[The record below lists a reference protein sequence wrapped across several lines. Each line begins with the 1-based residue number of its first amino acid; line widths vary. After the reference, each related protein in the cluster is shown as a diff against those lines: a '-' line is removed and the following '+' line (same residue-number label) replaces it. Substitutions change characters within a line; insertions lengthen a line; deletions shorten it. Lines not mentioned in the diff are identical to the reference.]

1 MSDRGVMSPAAP
13 PPITP
18 KQLAGLS
25 PEMQVLIGAI
35 IDHYERRIAALE
47 AEVKALKKTPQNSS
61 LPPGSQHP
69 HAKPAP
75 PKGKSKR
82 KRGGQPGHARCER
95 PLIPSAQCERVEEL
109 RPTACRRCGHRLVGR
124 DAQPLRHPVWELPE
138 IQPLV
143 VEYRRHRLSCPC
155 CRETTCAELPVGVPS
170 GQSGPRLT
178 AFVGLL
184 MACFRQSKRRTTLF
198 LEAILNQPC
207 STGLTVKLQN
217 IVTDALRPAYDGLCE
232 QLPSQPVLNIDETP
246 TKEGANKSWLWVLVA
261 PRFTVYRIRPNR
273 TATILDELL
282 TERFEGV
289 VGCDRAK
296 MYWRLK
302 RLQWCWAHLIRDFQC
317 LIDTGPPAA
326 QQLGRD
332 LLKQTKLLFQHWHR
346 FRQKQLARPD
356 WKRTSLK
363 RTLAPV
369 RAEIERLLRR
379 GLRGRHAK
387 TAGTCQELLQHRG
400 RLWTFLDHDGV
411 EPTNNAS
418 ERALRPAVIARKLSF
433 GTQSAKGSRFIET
446 LLTVIETCRQ
456 QSRNVFDFLTNATT
470 RLSANQSAPSLL
482 PGA

>member
-1 MSDRGVMSPAAP
+1 ML
-13 PPITP
+13 
-18 KQLAGLS
+18 LAKLA
-25 PEMQVLIGAI
+25 E
-35 IDHYERRIAALE
+35 LE
-47 AEVKALKKTPQNSS
+47 AEVRALKKTPRNSS

-75 PKGKSKR
+75 PKQKSKR

-95 PLIPSAQCERVEEL
+95 PLIPAADCTRVIEL
-109 RPTACRRCGHRLVGR
+109 QPTICRRCGRKLSGC
-124 DAQPLRHPVWELPE
+124 DAQPLRHQVWELPK
-138 IQPLV
+138 IKPLV
-143 VEYRRHRLSCPC
+143 VEYRRHRRSCPGC
-155 CRETTCAELPVGVPS
+155 CETTCAELPAGVPS

-184 MACFRQSKRRTTLF
+184 MACFRQSKRRTALF
-198 LEAILNQPC
+198 LETILNQPC

-217 IVTDALRPAYDGLCE
+217 VVTDALRPAYDGLCE

-246 TKEGANKSWLWVLVA
+246 TKEGSHKSWLWTFVA

-273 TATILDELL
+273 AATVLDELL

-302 RLQWCWAHLIRDFQC
+302 RLQWCWAHLIRDFQS

-346 FRQKQLARPD
+346 FRQQHLTRVG
-356 WKRTSLK
+356 LK
-363 RTLAPV
+363 RVLAPV

-379 GLRGRHAK
+379 GLHGHHQK
-387 TAGTCQELLQHRG
+387 TSGTCQELLQHRG

-433 GTQSAKGSRFIET
+433 GTQSAKGSRFLET
-446 LLTVIETCRQ
+446 LLTIIETCRQ
-456 QSRNVFDFLTNATT
+456 QSRNAFDFLTNATT
-470 RLSANQSAPSLL
+470 RLYADQSAPSLL
-482 PGA
+482 PGP